1 MNLLILEAADLTTAV
16 TATIK
21 GRRADHV
28 LNILKKNIGET
39 VHAGLLNGKTGT
51 ATLTAIHGGAITLA
65 LDLHND
71 PPLPCALGLILALPR
86 PLSFKRL
93 LQAITSFGIKDIH
106 VIHSD
111 GVEKS
116 YWQSRDLEPAVI
128 HEQCLL
134 GLEQARDTLL
144 PTLSF
149 HRNFDRFI
157 RDELGAITT
166 GKQCLIAHPGPYPA
180 CPSNMQRPTVLVIGP
195 ESGFTEKELLA
206 FVTAGFEAVQM
217 GSRILR
223 TETAV
228 SALLGR
234 LLPLSG

>member
-1 MNLLILEAADLTTAV
+1 MNLLILEATDLSTAS

-51 ATLTAIHGGAITLA
+51 ATITSIDAGTVTLRLSLHGE
-65 LDLHND
+65 
-71 PPLPCALGLILALPR
+71 PPAPCALSMILALPR
-86 PLSFKRL
+86 PLMFKRL
-93 LQAITSFGIKDIH
+93 LQAITSFGIKDVH
-106 VIHSD
+106 VIHTD

-116 YWQSRDLEPAVI
+116 YWQSRDLDPAVI

-134 GLEQARDTLL
+134 GLEQARDTVL
-144 PTLSF
+144 PRISF
-149 HRNFDRFI
+149 HGHFDDFVR
-157 RDELGAITT
+157 RDLAVITA

-180 CPSNMQRPTVLVIGP
+180 CPSNIQRPTVLAVGP
-195 ESGFTEKELLA
+195 ESGFTEHELLEFIA
-206 FVTAGFEAVQM
+206 AGFEAVQM
-217 GSRILR
+217 GTRILR

-228 SALLGR
+228 PALLGR
-234 LLPLSG
+234 LLPLSH